1 MQARSHDHHG
11 PPDTA
16 MTRQRLARIT
26 GVLYLAL
33 ALCGMFAPTV
43 LEALVA
49 PGDAAATA
57 DNILGSR
64 WLFGGSLVTWIAI
77 VLLDAALAVTLSLL
91 LAPTGRALA
100 LVTAALRLVYTAM
113 LATILLDLYDA
124 FLILTRAERGAG
136 LDMAQRQNMALAS
149 LNTFSTGFLLALVFF
164 GVHLIA
170 LGVAFHRARS
180 VPRAFGLLLVA
191 AGIGYIA
198 DSLASIF
205 VAGHGGLVSAL
216 LLAPAIVGE
225 LGLTAWLLIK
235 GVRVGAS
242 SSRNDSFGTHI
253 TPADARVAATPG
265 GLQ

>member
-191 AGIGYIA
+191 AG
-198 DSLASIF
+198 
-205 VAGHGGLVSAL
+205 HGGLVSAL